1 MSPRL
6 RPHANIEEKRG
17 SEGGSKGGI
26 QRNKIGEWKRKRQTN
41 ERDRWIPCSC
51 GYKREILS
59 PKFIS
64 PSESTSGS
72 EISRCKALEGGC
84 GALAAGDP
92 VCAPQEGQNLRPG
105 CRPSAP
111 QAAHMRLLPA
121 VSVSYAGGGISISA
135 PIVGAS
141 IYGKKQKRSGLAAA
155 LSRCW
160 KGKDERTMAAAVA
173 LLVLACAVQPVLG
186 WGDLSLRACH
196 LWCPMHHGR
205 AAARC
210 LPPLTMARARSR
222 GMGDVKKFR
231 KGSGEQRSRWD
242 GRGVSG
248 RYHALV

>member
-1 MSPRL
+1 VSPRL

-92 VCAPQEGQNLRPG
+92 ACAPQEGQNLRPG

-141 IYGKKQKRSGLAAA
+141 IYGKKQKWFCGRFVPLERKRRTNDGG
-155 LSRCW
+155 RC
-160 KGKDERTMAAAVA
+160 GFT
-173 LLVLACAVQPVLG
+173 
-186 WGDLSLRACH
+186 RAC
-196 LWCPMHHGR
+196 LCS
-205 AAARC
+205 AA
-210 LPPLTMARARSR
+210 
-222 GMGDVKKFR
+222 
-231 KGSGEQRSRWD
+231 
-242 GRGVSG
+242 GVG
-248 RYHALV
+248 VG